1 MEKKEK
7 REVVPR
13 EETRKRKSIGIKLPC
28 AGCLFLFEAMQG
40 KVRYGKVEPG
50 FFLTGGGPRFE
61 R

>member
-40 KVRYGKVEPG
+40 KVRSGKVEPG
-50 FFLTGGGPRFE
+50 FF
-61 R
+61 